1 MHLDLHIFFTFF
13 FSQLGK
19 VYFDLQPSWFD
30 TPSSNGRCF
39 KVENFPVTAKD
50 FEAMKYVKSNSKAF
64 TEQAKGNGNLLISI
78 PVRSTSVRKQCSSYE
93 SQNRWMHLPCIGFDF
108 LIIFSLGK
116 DYFDFQPSWFDT
128 LSKHAGCLQVENV
141 PANAKDLTYIHTYIH
156 TLY

>member
-19 VYFDLQPSWFD
+19 VYFGLQPSWFD

-78 PVRSTSVRKQCSSYE
+78 PVRSTSARKQCSSYE
-93 SQNRWMHLPCIGFDF
+93 SQNRWMFRIDNMFFHASA
-108 LIIFSLGK
+108 LIF
-116 DYFDFQPSWFDT
+116 
-128 LSKHAGCLQVENV
+128 
-141 PANAKDLTYIHTYIH
+141 
-156 TLY
+156 